1 MRLADLLISQGDYE
15 KSLELFDLII
25 TMTPD
30 DAEVWKVRADILYE
44 LSRFSEALESVNKGL
59 TLNKNDRDMR
69 RLKGKI
75 QNKMKG

>member
-15 KSLELFDLII
+15 ESLELFDLII

-44 LSRFSEALESVNKGL
+44 LSRYSEALESVNTG
-59 TLNKNDRDMR
+59 
-69 RLKGKI
+69 
-75 QNKMKG
+75 